1 MASWKPELYNGDEVL
16 NYYDN
21 SDAVQYRV
29 YAGTK
34 PDPAYLRY
42 AFDATDKGEKAEG
55 SQQLQMALQ
64 KILNSPMNTNPY
76 LLEIVRGQGKG
87 KKPITTNITFQL
99 NQLPQM
105 QPQGWNGIAGYQQ
118 QTSPELVAI
127 LKQISEQNSLIISKL
142 SADEPDDQDGDPV
155 GSVSANP
162 FMAMLNQPQIQAV
175 LAAKLG
181 DVLSK
186 VLGTGDT
193 NKAAMLNGINEDI
206 LSENQIRQ
214 AIDILKKHD
223 PNIGESLTKL
233 AQLAESNPGYFTQL
247 ITMLKSM

>member
-1 MASWKPELYNGDEVL
+1 MASWKPELYNADEVL

-105 QPQGWNGIAGYQQ
+105 QPAGWNGIAGYQQ
-118 QTSPELVAI
+118 QTSPELLAV
-127 LKQISEQNSLIISKL
+127 LKQLSDQNSLIISKL
-142 SADEPDDQDGDPV
+142 STDEVDTDGDDV
-155 GSVSANP
+155 GSVPVNP
-162 FMAMLNQPQIQAV
+162 IMAMLNQPQIQAV

-181 DVLSK
+181 DLLGK
-186 VLGTGDT
+186 VFNTGDS
-193 NKAAMLNGINEDI
+193 NKAAMLNGTIQDD
-206 LSENQIRQ
+206 QIRQ

-223 PNIGESLTKL
+223 PNIGESLLKL
-233 AQLAESNPGYFTQL
+233 AQLAESNPAYFTQL

>member
-1 MASWKPELYNGDEVL
+1 MASWKPELYNADEVL

-55 SQQLQMALQ
+55 SQQLHMALQ

-105 QPQGWNGIAGYQQ
+105 QPAGWNGIAGYQQ
-118 QTSPELVAI
+118 QSSPELLAV
-127 LKQISEQNSLIISKL
+127 LKQLSDQNNLIISKL
-142 SADEPDDQDGDPV
+142 SADEIDDGKDVGMVPV
-155 GSVSANP
+155 NP
-162 FMAMLNQPQIQAV
+162 IISMLNQPQIQAV

-181 DVLSK
+181 DVLNK
-186 VLGTGDT
+186 ILGTGDT
-193 NKAAMLNGINEDI
+193 NKAAMLNGTIQDD
-206 LSENQIRQ
+206 QIRQ

-223 PNIGESLTKL
+223 PEIGASLLKL
-233 AQLAESNPGYFTQL
+233 AYLAESNPVYFTQL
-247 ITMLKSM
+247 ISMLKSM

>member
-1 MASWKPELYNGDEVL
+1 MASWKPELYNADEVL
-16 NYYDN
+16 AYYDN

-42 AFDATDKGEKAEG
+42 AFDATDRGEKAEG
-55 SQQLQMALQ
+55 SQQLQMALM

-105 QPQGWNGIAGYQQ
+105 QPTGWNGMAGYQQQ
-118 QTSPELVAI
+118 QTSPELLAV
-127 LKQISEQNSLIISKL
+127 LKQLSDQNSLIISKL
-142 SADEPDDQDGDPV
+142 SADEVDDPDGDPV
-155 GSVSANP
+155 GSVPVNP
-162 FMAMLNQPQIQAV
+162 IMTMLNQPQIQAV

-181 DVLSK
+181 DLLGK
-186 VLGTGDT
+186 IMGTGDT
-193 NKAAMLNGINEDI
+193 NRAAALNGTVQDD
-206 LSENQIRQ
+206 QIRQ

-223 PNIGESLTKL
+223 ANIGESLLKL
-233 AQLAESNPGYFTQL
+233 AQLAESNPAYFTQL